1 MHSKKKLPYDPGTL
15 PPDKRFRANLSD
27 LFLSG
32 DLAAQRAHSLFA
44 AANAAG
50 THHVTDLAG
59 NKRPDGNSARDL
71 LRRLRKSSHW
81 PPLYWAD
88 IPVWLDKKQKEEI
101 VQIPFLLPHEVVH
114 AMFQWTDIG
123 NFSDLAHLPTDER
136 ALLETGK
143 ILLGRDVPLLP
154 LGLWMDGVPCNWDR
168 SHSLNVLTISFP
180 SACGP
185 HRSVRIPLF
194 GIKQHF
200 CSKHK
205 TFDAVFEVICWSLRM
220 LFLGAMPSCRHDGQ
234 PFATSDAGR
243 KNWAE
248 KPLQRCMLTQVR
260 GRPAFA
266 VFFL

>member
-44 AANAAG
+44 DANAAG

-59 NKRPDGNSARDL
+59 NERPDGNSARDL

-101 VQIPFLLPHEVVH
+101 VQLPFLLPHEVVH

-123 NFSDLAHLPTDER
+123 NFSDLGYLPTDER

-154 LGLWMDGVPCNWDR
+154 LDLWMDGVPCN
-168 SHSLNVLTISFP
+168 
-180 SACGP
+180 
-185 HRSVRIPLF
+185 
-194 GIKQHF
+194 
-200 CSKHK
+200 
-205 TFDAVFEVICWSLRM
+205 
-220 LFLGAMPSCRHDGQ
+220 
-234 PFATSDAGR
+234 
-243 KNWAE
+243 
-248 KPLQRCMLTQVR
+248 
-260 GRPAFA
+260 
-266 VFFL
+266 